1 MATFIFRHK
10 AQVIFSADETIHI
23 KGVIIQMYK
32 KIVPVI
38 LLSVA
43 LTACG
48 SANKEATPAAE
59 SKTVATNESATT
71 TAQATTTEF
80 KTYDADLFSIDYPA
94 SWKEYDTSNLNQPSV
109 QIAFVDPAP
118 KAKFADNLNV
128 TMEASNITAKANS
141 EQLIKFYETSA
152 TYMENFKL
160 IEYKDNDNNS
170 GVLVGE
176 YTQPETKENVVL
188 TQYLVPSNG
197 NFYAI
202 SLSLGKASYD
212 NGGKAMVDQMIE
224 SFTLNDETN
233 TNNEVTA
240 EQATSSAQTVTADM
254 MTEVVPNVVE
264 DGALDDSTYNY
275 IVDNSN
281 LFPATTAADKKLAK
295 AEVDSTITSKHLFK
309 NINPY
314 LDTMV
319 SLTGDIIQVQEQETA
334 YGTVATIHITD
345 ENDNSIVGIYK
356 GSTGDILDGD
366 NVTMRGVPTASYSF
380 ENVGGGTTNAVL
392 LTVST
397 IQKN

>member
-1 MATFIFRHK
+1 
-10 AQVIFSADETIHI
+10 
-23 KGVIIQMYK
+23 MYK

-48 SANKEATPAAE
+48 SANKEATPATE
-59 SKTVATNESATT
+59 SKTAATNESATT
-71 TAQATTTEF
+71 TTQATTTEF

-128 TMEASNITAKANS
+128 TMEASSSNTTAKANS
-141 EQLIKFYETSA
+141 EQLINFYETSA

-160 IEYKDNDNNS
+160 IEYKDNDKYNNS

-176 YTQPETKENVVL
+176 YIQPETKENVVL

-224 SFTLNDETN
+224 SFTLNDEAN

-240 EQATSSAQTVTADM
+240 EQSTSSAQTVTADM
-254 MTEVVPNVVE
+254 MTEIIPNVVE
-264 DGALDDSTYNY
+264 NGAIDDSTYNY

-309 NINPY
+309 NITPY

-319 SLTGDIIQVQEQETA
+319 SFSGDIVQVQEQETA
-334 YGTVATIHITD
+334 YGTVAMIHISD
-345 ENDNSIVGIYK
+345 ENNNSIVGVYK

-366 NVTMRGVPTASYSF
+366 HVTLRGVPTASYSF
-380 ENVGGGTTNAVL
+380 ENIGGGTTDAIL